1 MIRTNQ
7 LGAIAALAITLFC
20 SNAFA
25 QQIELGYGVN
35 NEIVLVEE
43 TANQRVDFL
52 VSNIAGKDYDTFE
65 LFILL
70 GDGGAAAGGADTGPR
85 LTAVELGNPGT
96 VFDGGTRGSG
106 LGGSQTDLL
115 WADFIDS
122 VTATADGVV
131 GTMVFDTTGFA
142 AGTTL
147 DIQFENIV
155 LGGQTFNTNFR
166 NADTTEFVTSASNGI
181 IRIVAVPEP
190 SSALLMFA
198 VTGLV
203 GLRRRR

>member
-1 MIRTNQ
+1 MTRKTSF
-7 LGAIAALAITLFC
+7 GAVFALAMTLFC

-25 QQIELGYGVN
+25 QQIELGYGVD
-35 NEIVLVEE
+35 NEIELVAE

-52 VSNIAGKDYDTFE
+52 VSNIAGKNYDTFE

-70 GDGGAAAGGADTGPR
+70 GDGGAIANGSDTGPR
-85 LTAVELGNPGT
+85 LTSVELGNSGT

-131 GTMVFDTTGFA
+131 GTMVFDTTGIA
-142 AGTTL
+142 VGTTL
-147 DIQFENIV
+147 DIQFENIE
-155 LGGQTFNTNFR
+155 LGPQTFNTNFR
-166 NADTTEFVTSASNGI
+166 NADTTEFVTSNSNGI
-181 IRIVAVPEP
+181 IRVVAVPEP
-190 SSALLMFA
+190 SSALLLFA
-198 VTGLV
+198 VTGLA
-203 GLRRRR
+203 GLRRQR